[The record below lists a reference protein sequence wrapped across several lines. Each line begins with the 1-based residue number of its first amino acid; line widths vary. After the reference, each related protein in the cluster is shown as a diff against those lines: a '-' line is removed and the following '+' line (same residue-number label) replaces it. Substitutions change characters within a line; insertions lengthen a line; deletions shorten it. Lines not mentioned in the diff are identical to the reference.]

1 MIFREDECRSRAGFS
16 GENFAMLRQFALNL
30 IKQEPSKKAIRRKQ
44 NIAGWDDSFLI
55 KILIGGRHLDA

>member
-1 MIFREDECRSRAGFS
+1 
-16 GENFAMLRQFALNL
+16 MLRQFALNL

-55 KILIGGRHLDA
+55 KILIGVCHLDA